1 MSKYFMGVDIGK
13 SNDYSVSSLIR
24 MNEDKTIEVLET
36 NRKRVKSKSDRDEFD
51 KEVKDTADLWNAKY
65 LNK

>member
-51 KEVKDTADLWNAKY
+51 KEVKDTADLWSAKY